1 MEYCSHELSVQLR
14 DAGFPQPDIGKVTEA
29 YYWVFIDDKPSFV
42 KFIATIGDTGLGE
55 HFIFQKLDSGL
66 WSCVLPYRVKIQAY
80 APTALDILK
89 ELTGQYP
96 PIVYYSKEAGL
107 WSCLDRDPGNLLDRE
122 LGLPP
127 IGFADK
133 SAVIAIAKFWL
144 YKNKKTQRV
153 SVVEAAKA
161 LQDSID
167 NLTKS

>member
-1 MEYCSHELSVQLR
+1 MEYCSYELSVQLR
-14 DAGFPQPDIGKVTEA
+14 DAGFPQPSLAVGQVWWIENESSA
-29 YYWVFIDDKPSFV
+29 FWLRICFIE
-42 KFIATIGDTGLGE
+42 GDVVGFHLFGGGSPCTVDLLEFNG
-55 HFIFQKLDSGL
+55 
-66 WSCVLPYRVKIQAY
+66 VY